1 MSPTYDRQY
10 TRQLLVLSRTFFFLR
25 NEQAVLGI
33 LWYVLDPAILFLV
46 LFFIFHNREA
56 TTIPFYAT
64 YLGIGLILY
73 NLFSTVLVEAP
84 SILQQ
89 HRHLLIGMR
98 LSGAILVGSL
108 ILRALYAH
116 VFELCGLLI
125 LFFINGVNPLYLVWY
140 IPIIILF
147 SVFLFFTAYSLSLLG
162 VHIGDLEH
170 IVRFVMLVLFIS
182 TPIFY
187 SSTLPTLF
195 LLLNPLTVF
204 ISLTRQALLGFP
216 YPLLQYPFYLY
227 TACLWTLCVGVFAYH
242 VHRLLGKKILE
253 YV

>member
-1 MSPTYDRQY
+1 MSLKYNRQY
-10 TRQLLVLSRTFFFLR
+10 IRQLFVLSRTFFFLR

-33 LWYVLDPAILFLV
+33 LWYLLDPAILFLV
-46 LFFIFHNREA
+46 LFYIFHNREA
-56 TTIPFYAT
+56 VSIPSYAT
-64 YLGIGLILY
+64 YLGVGLILY

-98 LSGAILVGSL
+98 LSSAILVASL

-116 VFELCGLLI
+116 AFELCGLLI
-125 LFFINGVNPLYLVWY
+125 LLLINGISPLYLIWY
-140 IPIIILF
+140 LPIIILF
-147 SVFLFFTAYSLSLLG
+147 SIFLFLTAYSLSLLG
-162 VHIGDLEH
+162 VHVGDLEH

-187 SSTLPTLF
+187 ASTLPTLF

-204 ISLTRQALLGFP
+204 ISLARQVLLGFP
-216 YPLLQYPFYLY
+216 YPLLQYPFYIY
-227 TACLWTLCVGVFAYH
+227 TACLWTFCVGLFAYYLH
-242 VHRLLGKKILE
+242 CFLGKRILE